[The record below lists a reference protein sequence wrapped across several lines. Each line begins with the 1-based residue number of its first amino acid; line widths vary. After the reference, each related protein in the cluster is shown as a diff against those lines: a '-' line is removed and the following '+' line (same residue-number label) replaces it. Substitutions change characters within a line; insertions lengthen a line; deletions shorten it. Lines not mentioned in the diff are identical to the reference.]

1 MARKTKKVNN
11 SNESVSQLSVGGNV
25 SIDIKQGKRIVKTLS
40 VHNSPTINLFM
51 GIMLALSSFEYA
63 QIQSYLPR
71 FLCAGTG
78 TYSESD
84 VSKTGL
90 AEPIAMNMVSVER
103 INSPRIESESN
114 KGVVKFQA
122 VIPYSSIGSS
132 VRIKELGLYGES
144 SSNNNSMVARVQLPN
159 DIILE
164 QGQSLYIQ

>member
-25 SIDIKQGKRIVKTLS
+25 TIDIKQGKRTIKTLNM
-40 VHNSPTINLFM
+40 HNGPTINLFM
-51 GIMLALSSFEYA
+51 GIMQALSSFEYA

-78 TYSESD
+78 TYGESD
-84 VSKTGL
+84 VNKTGL
-90 AEPIAMNMVSVER
+90 AEPIAMNMVNVER
-103 INSPRIESESN
+103 INSPRIIN
-114 KGVVKFQA
+114 DKGVVKFQA
-122 VIPYSSIGSS
+122 VVPYSSIGSS